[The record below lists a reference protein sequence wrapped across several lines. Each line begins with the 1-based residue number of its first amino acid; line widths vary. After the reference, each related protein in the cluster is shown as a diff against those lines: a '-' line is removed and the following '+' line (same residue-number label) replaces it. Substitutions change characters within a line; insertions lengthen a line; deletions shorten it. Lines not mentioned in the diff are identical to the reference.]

1 MKERIITM
9 NNTNLIQN
17 WHDIARKEQKIPN
30 GSWWL
35 WLILAGRGFGKTRT
49 GAEAV
54 MEMVNSGRYKRIG
67 IIGKTI
73 REANDVMVEG
83 MSGLLSTTIAEKV
96 FQLEENK
103 FEDPDI
109 VKFKYYKSKNQI
121 VWENGARAYILSG
134 DNPEKLRGYQFDL
147 LWIDEFAKYK
157 DPNAI
162 WQQVMFTLRIG
173 DDPKCIMTTTP
184 RPLKILKTLSEAR
197 DTHLTRGS
205 TFDNAANLS
214 QRFIKTMRDMYQ
226 NTRVGR
232 QELNGELI
240 MEKEDTVWKRENI
253 IYRDVDLEN
262 LARIVIG
269 VDPAVSSGENSDETG
284 IIVAGIGY
292 DDKMYVIDDLSGKY
306 KPPEWAKIVC
316 RACYDYR
323 ATRVVA
329 ETNNGGDLVEEM
341 LATIQP
347 NLPFKKT
354 RAIKGKIARAEPIS
368 FLYESHKIF
377 HIKEFTELEEQMCNL
392 SYTEKPEH
400 SPDRVDAL
408 VWAVSELKER
418 ENFYVSTIDF

>member
-1 MKERIITM
+1 M